1 MTSPTNTQADA
12 HARSDD
18 KSTADTTRSLGRRE
32 RIANAAAGGALLWHG
47 LTRRSLVGAL
57 TAGVGGVLLY
67 RAATGRSRPSQSLER
82 EAESAP
88 VHPETTPTHDEQTA
102 GSRAREPTVERS
114 ITVGKPADELES
126 YWRDPEHLSRI
137 VGPFA
142 AVSQPD
148 DEDGDRHRWR
158 VEAPLGQRFEWD
170 SRLVDE
176 QPESRL
182 TWQSLSG
189 APIPYEATVRFRSAP
204 DDRGTEV
211 SLQVRYDPPGGQL
224 GNAVMQRLGVVPES
238 LVGTSLRRFKTLA
251 ETGDLPSLETNPSGR
266 GTGDLV

>member
-1 MTSPTNTQADA
+1 MTSQTNTQTDA
-12 HARSDD
+12 HSRSDD
-18 KSTADTTRSLGRRE
+18 RPATGTNRGLGRRE
-32 RIANAAAGGALLWHG
+32 RIASATAGGALLWHG
-47 LTRRSLVGAL
+47 LTRRSLTGAL
-57 TAGVGGVLLY
+57 TTGAGGFLLY
-67 RAATGRSRPSQSLER
+67 RAATGRSRPSRSLER
-82 EAESAP
+82 EGESAP
-88 VHPETTPTHDEQTA
+88 VHPETTPTHDERTA
-102 GSRAREPTVERS
+102 DSRAREPTVERS
-114 ITVGKPADELES
+114 ITVGKPAEELES

-137 VGPFA
+137 VGTFA
-142 AVSQPD
+142 EVSQPD
-148 DEDGDRHRWR
+148 DEDGDRHRWQ
-158 VEAPLGQRFEWD
+158 VDAPFGRRFEWD

-176 QPESRL
+176 QPGSRL

-211 SLQVRYDPPGGQL
+211 SLEVRYDPPGGQL

-266 GTGDLV
+266 GTGDLM